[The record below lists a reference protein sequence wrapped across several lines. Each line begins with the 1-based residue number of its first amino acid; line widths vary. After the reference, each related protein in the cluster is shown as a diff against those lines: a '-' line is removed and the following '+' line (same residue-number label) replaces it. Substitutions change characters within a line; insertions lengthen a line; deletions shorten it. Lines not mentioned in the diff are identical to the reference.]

1 MKIVDEIKERVAA
14 VDNGKQRYSPFVTL
28 YNKATGAKKLFPAID
43 AVNAVAMPNAKWSK
57 TPILPVVAETPVIA
71 PVIAEVEETKAPE
84 PMPELESVSVQPAR
98 RRKISLDSQE

>member
-28 YNKATGAKKLFPAID
+28 YNKATGAKKTFPAID
-43 AVNAVAMPNAKWSK
+43 AANAVEMPNAKWSK
-57 TPILPVVAETPVIA
+57 TPVLPVVEETLVIA
-71 PVIAEVEETKAPE
+71 PVVAEVEETKAPE